1 MGVVGGGESLLT
13 LDFPIAGIRG
23 NPLIPV
29 AAGFAVGLFCSPAGI
44 SGALYLLPFQLSV
57 LGVTGPC
64 SSATNMLYNVLA
76 TPGGVMRLIRERRMC
91 WPLSL
96 TVVVG
101 SLPGIV
107 VGVVMR
113 ILYLPGA
120 AAFRTFAGLFL
131 LASAVLLVVRV
142 VQRHEEDLR
151 NGKAELEDVY
161 FDLRWITWRFA
172 GTRGRVHAIRLTIT
186 CFVVGVAAG
195 AYGIG
200 GAGLLVPV
208 LVLFF
213 RIPVYIA
220 AGSSLL
226 ANFIN
231 SGAGAVSYG
240 LTGYLLGATAL
251 PDPGLAVLF
260 AAGGFPG
267 IYLGVRLQKH
277 LPSRL
282 LKLLLAIL
290 SLAVAWRYLQSA
302 PAGAP

>member
-1 MGVVGGGESLLT
+1 MT
-13 LDFPIAGIRG
+13 LDFPIAGISV

-29 AAGFAVGLFCSPAGI
+29 AAGFAVGLVCSPAGI

-57 LGVTGPC
+57 LGVAGPC

-96 TVVVG
+96 MVVAG

-107 VGVVMR
+107 VGVGLR
-113 ILYLPGA
+113 IRYLPGA
-120 AAFRTFAGLFL
+120 DAFRTFAGLFL
-131 LASAVLLVVRV
+131 LASAVFLLVRV
-142 VQRHEEDLR
+142 LRRGVEDLR
-151 NGKAELEDVY
+151 NGKAPLEDVY
-161 FDLRWITWRFA
+161 FDLKWITWRFA
-172 GTRGRVHAIRLTIT
+172 GTHGRVPAMRLTIT
-186 CFVVGVAAG
+186 CFLIGVAAG
-195 AYGIG
+195 GYGIG

-226 ANFIN
+226 ANFLN
-231 SGAGAVSYG
+231 SAAGTVSYG
-240 LTGYLLGATAL
+240 LTGYMLGETAL
-251 PDPGLAVLF
+251 PDPRLAVLF

-267 IYLGVRLQKH
+267 IYLGVRVQKY
-277 LPSRL
+277 LPSRV
-282 LKLLLAIL
+282 LKLLLAML
-290 SLAVAWRYLQSA
+290 SLVVAWRYLHASPAVA
-302 PAGAP
+302 P